1 MPQTKEINSNNNIHP
16 WTSSLSA
23 YYQFVKQSGQFLK
36 RHQLGDQDLKLIS
49 KIEASLESDEENIH
63 KGWTKDVD
71 MDSAIL
77 RDINNVLIYREFLK
91 DYCKSE
97 LLNFKEIM
105 DIEIRGLEGDLK
117 PQTIL
122 VSTILAA
129 VIIAFG
135 LAASWSALWAN
146 YFNFDLVKIVVDTIT
161 QKLNETSW
169 LRWIASAVF
178 VFGGFVGIVW
188 YVSISNRNL
197 RQLAILKSLQRAIL
211 LYCLHE
217 NMDQTN

>member
-1 MPQTKEINSNNNIHP
+1 MPQTKEINNNTHP
-16 WTSSLSA
+16 WTSSLNA
-23 YYQFVKQSGQFLK
+23 YYQFIKQSSQFLK
-36 RHQLGDQDLKLIS
+36 THQLGDHDLKLIS

-63 KGWTKDVD
+63 RSWNKDVN
-71 MDSAIL
+71 MDSAIF

-91 DYCKSE
+91 DYTKTE

-105 DIEIRGLEGDLK
+105 DVEIGGLEGDLK

-122 VSTILAA
+122 ASTILAA

-146 YFNFDLVKIVVDTIT
+146 YFNLDLVKIVVDSIT
-161 QKLNETSW
+161 QRLNETDW

-197 RQLAILKSLQRAIL
+197 RQLAILKSLKRAIL

-217 NMDQTN
+217 NVDQIN